1 MHELARV
8 TNQVKEKAP
17 TTELEGLRNE
27 VDGKEKI
34 RIDEENKIRVELRAD
49 ILDKATPIHNE
60 LEKLNNEINAIKL
73 NIIAA
78 GQMDP
83 GFSTEQG
90 LQVTSEVARLTT
102 KFDSL
107 AKEQA
112 KQFGQVRTEAQN
124 NIQ

>member
-1 MHELARV
+1 M